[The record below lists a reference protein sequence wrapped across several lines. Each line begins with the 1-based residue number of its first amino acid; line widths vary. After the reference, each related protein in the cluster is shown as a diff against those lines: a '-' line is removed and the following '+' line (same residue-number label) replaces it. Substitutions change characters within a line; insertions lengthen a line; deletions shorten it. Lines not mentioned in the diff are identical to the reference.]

1 MENSQKTSKGMGFF
15 SILGIVL
22 ITIII
27 SVGVT
32 VFIINSY
39 IFPKQ
44 FDPVVLTQKEESV
57 LSKKLKW
64 FSGIGTSTDNTD
76 NSTKSQK
83 ESKLTPEKYSEDK
96 DIEVVLTERELN
108 SLLEKS
114 TDLSERLAIDL
125 SKDLLSVKLLIPVD
139 PEFPVIGGKTI
150 KVSAGMEFT
159 FKNSL
164 PIVILK
170 GVSVMGVPVP
180 NAWLGGL
187 KNINLVKE
195 YGQDEGFWR
204 AFSDVVKEMRVEE
217 GHLKIKLKE

>member
-1 MENSQKTSKGMGFF
+1 MKNSQKTSKGMGFF

-32 VFIINSY
+32 VFIVNSY

-57 LSKKLKW
+57 LGKKLKW
-64 FSGIGTSTDNTD
+64 LSGIGPSTDNTD

-83 ESKLTPEKYSEDK
+83 GSKLTPERYSEDRN
-96 DIEVVLTERELN
+96 IEIVLTERELN
-108 SLLEKS
+108 SLLVKN

-164 PIVILK
+164 PIAILK

-187 KNINLVKE
+187 KNINLVNE

-217 GHLKIKLKE
+217 GRLKIKLKE